1 MVNNRKKKRRL
12 NHIPDFKDYPGWLR
26 FGYLKSYSGVN
37 LSGMKKGFTLIE
49 IIIVVTIL
57 AIAAM
62 TAIPMMSSSA
72 SVQIRAASNMIAAD
86 LEYARSMAI
95 SRGQYYYVVFDKNN
109 ESYSIKDQTNTII
122 EHPVKKGFNYEI
134 DFSSDGRLD
143 KVEINDANFNSTQT
157 IRFDSLGSPDN
168 GGTVILNA
176 DGFTVNISVEPV
188 TGYISIS
195 E

>member
-1 MVNNRKKKRRL
+1 M
-12 NHIPDFKDYPGWLR
+12 PDFKDYPGWLC

-37 LSGMKKGFTLIE
+37 LSDMKKGFTLIE

-72 SVQIRAASNMIAAD
+72 SIQIRAASNMIAAD

-109 ESYSIKDQTNTII
+109 ESYSIKDQTSTII

-134 DFSSDGRLD
+134 DFSSDGRVD
-143 KVEINDANFNSTQT
+143 KVEIDDANFNSTQT
-157 IRFDSLGSPDN
+157 VRFDSLGSPDN

-176 DGFTVNISVEPV
+176 DGLTINILVEPV